1 MYKYKLKKSSL
12 TKILF
17 ILKIMNIQQLKVF
30 REIMKQG
37 SISGAAQVLHR
48 SQPAVSAS
56 LRGLED
62 QLGVTLF
69 QRQGRR
75 LIPVPEAHYLL
86 SEADQILD
94 RCNLA
99 EQNMGLMGDSQ
110 AGNLHIACMPGPSAY
125 LLPKFVS
132 EYFADKPEVKVNI
145 TSRTSPQV
153 ANLMASQ
160 TYDVGICD
168 LEAQTPHR
176 ALFNI
181 LDISAACVCALP
193 VNHSLADKDVIYVG
207 DLADEC
213 MASLHID
220 LPFTKNTQKVF
231 DDAGVHFNR
240 RYSTQYFLPILDAV
254 ASGQVCAI
262 VDKYTAQSYAIMQQ
276 KFVNKDVVF
285 KPFLPTV
292 DYRCSVITPVHRP
305 LSQMSLAFVEE
316 WKAYMQDIA
325 NTEVF

>member
-1 MYKYKLKKSSL
+1 
-12 TKILF
+12 
-17 ILKIMNIQQLKVF
+17 
-30 REIMKQG
+30 MKQG

-56 LRGLED
+56 LKGLED
-62 QLGVTLF
+62 QLGLTLF

-86 SEADQILD
+86 SEAVEILD

-99 EQNMGLMGDSQ
+99 EQNLSLMGDGQ
-110 AGNLHIACMPGPSAY
+110 AGSLHIACMPGPSAY

-132 EYFADKPEVKVNI
+132 EYFSDKPNVKVNI

-168 LEAQTPHR
+168 LEAQTPYR
-176 ALFNI
+176 SLFDI
-181 LDISAACVCALP
+181 LDISAASVCALP
-193 VNHSLADKDVIYVG
+193 IKHELAQKDVILVE
-207 DLADEC
+207 DLKNEY
-213 MASLHID
+213 MASLHVD

-231 DDAGVHFNR
+231 DDAGVKFNR
-240 RYSTQYFLPILDAV
+240 RYSTQYFLPILEAV

-262 VDKYTAQSYAIMQQ
+262 VDKYTAQSYAIMQ
-276 KFVNKDVVF
+276 KKYTHKDVVF
-285 KPFLPTV
+285 KPFLPNV

-305 LSQMSLAFVEE
+305 ASQMSLAFVSA
-316 WKAYMQDIA
+316 WKEYMLQIA
-325 NTEVF
+325 NTEEF